1 MTIVIDNKVVLFAV
15 WTLFLLGASF
25 IGTFGTRLM
34 PTKKKPKMPYIHSY
48 VAEYFQQVSGYD
60 EAGMPTNSKFAIYV
74 PNALFSC
81 IYIAV
86 TSTMFGKAFSDRY
99 FRAIYAAIRG
109 LYLGKND
116 AASHGW
122 AVVAVAVVVIV
133 TALFMAVLMWLGIS
147 GTSIAIQQR
156 CKEGGFVVRAYS
168 RRGIVSAYRFVA
180 SSIVEG
186 VDKVQV
192 KLRHFVR
199 VRIIEKR

>member
-1 MTIVIDNKVVLFAV
+1 MTIVVDNKTVLFAIWAV
-15 WTLFLLGASF
+15 FLLGSSL

-122 AVVAVAVVVIV
+122 AVVAVAIVIV
-133 TALFMAVLMWLGIS
+133 ATVMLMVGLMWLGTWS
-147 GTSIAIQQR
+147 TTLTIQER
-156 CKEGGFVVRAYS
+156 CKENGFVVKAYS
-168 RRGIVSAYRFVA
+168 RRGVVSVFHFVA
-180 SSIVEG
+180 SSIVRG
-186 VDKVQV
+186 VDKMQV
-192 KLRHFVR
+192 KLRHSMR
-199 VRIIEKR
+199 MRTEKR